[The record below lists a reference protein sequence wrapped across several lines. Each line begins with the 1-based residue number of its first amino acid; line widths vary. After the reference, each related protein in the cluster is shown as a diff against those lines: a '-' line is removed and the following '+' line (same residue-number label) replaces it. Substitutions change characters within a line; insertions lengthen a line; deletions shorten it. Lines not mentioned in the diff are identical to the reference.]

1 MRKCALHPEYDGPRP
16 VFFVFGDM
24 SNNMIAKSG
33 VDKSLADIIN
43 PVILDMGYEV
53 VRVRLLG
60 GETTTLQIMA
70 DRPGGGID
78 VDELANLS
86 MAISASLDVEDPLL
100 DTYTLE
106 VSSPGIDR
114 PLTRL
119 KDFETFEGY
128 EAKIE
133 TDRLIDG
140 QRRFR
145 GILAGIEYD
154 EVLLNINEGTIG
166 LKFSWLTD
174 AKLILNDNLVKKMLR
189 ERKETGVLNEDKF
202 DEIETKSS
210 EEEV

>member
-1 MRKCALHPEYDGPRP
+1 
-16 VFFVFGDM
+16 
-24 SNNMIAKSG
+24 MIAKSG

-133 TDRLIDG
+133 TDQLIDG